1 MPIGTAADGKSSA
14 CVNQLNAQL
23 QILDAR
29 VKQAE
34 KQVAVLGKGLA
45 EVAGGVTT
53 PAGPIGAGFK
63 AMAAA
68 QGQAF
73 ADAYNGVLNSLPTS
87 LTDAMMGML
96 IQMALKQLGSVSLA
110 VTEMA
115 NALASLNTQFDVAV
129 NALAVLDPLNPA
141 NFAQIAALNAQ
152 IDGILHAFGSAQA
165 VSTAIT
171 NISQCKSNSL
181 MIS

>member
-96 IQMALKQLGSVSLA
+96 IQMALKQLGS
-110 VTEMA
+110 
-115 NALASLNTQFDVAV
+115 LNTQFDVAV